1 MAQFPLSPHVP
12 IVDKEGRPT
21 PEFLRWTQTQRD
33 VNEDIV
39 PLNLPGEV
47 SAVLDVL
54 SDVQG
59 SVLYRGAANWQAL
72 APGTA
77 GRFLQTAG
85 AGADP
90 AWASAA
96 ATFLGLTD
104 TPSSYSGEAGNV
116 VAVKGDESGLEFIAP
131 GGGGGA
137 LTWNSVTV
145 TNGDFETGTSTGWT
159 TDIGSIRIEQWASMT
174 DYGTAG
180 MTAPVN
186 GTYFYNGGESGFGGA
201 QANVSSY
208 QDIDVS
214 SLGAV
219 AAFLQAKAYKN
230 FADTDYA
237 EISMTFYDGS
247 SNSLGSTSVRS
258 HTGTGAITTYR
269 MNLGSFLPPGTET
282 IRVRLTC
289 TRLSGTNNNS
299 GIDNVELFALY

>member
-131 GGGGGA
+131 GGGSGVTYTTLLSQNFATTNLTTTPVVVTGLSAYDEIIFAINGGTTSGFVVMQFSPDGGTTWRTA
-137 LTWNSVTV
+137 GYSRLFLTAAADDYLTGQSSIFCGE
-145 TNGDFETGTSTGWT
+145 NGASIGTYARIRDHNTASIFTSYAGQMGETGKAVSNDTSWYATLEAH
-159 TDIGSIRIEQWASMT
+159 DALRVFMSAGSA
-174 DYGTAG
+174 TAG
-180 MTAPVN
+180 VMYIIGV
-186 GTYFYNGGESGFGGA
+186 TY
-201 QANVSSY
+201 
-208 QDIDVS
+208 
-214 SLGAV
+214 
-219 AAFLQAKAYKN
+219 
-230 FADTDYA
+230 
-237 EISMTFYDGS
+237 
-247 SNSLGSTSVRS
+247 
-258 HTGTGAITTYR
+258 
-269 MNLGSFLPPGTET
+269 
-282 IRVRLTC
+282 
-289 TRLSGTNNNS
+289 
-299 GIDNVELFALY
+299 